1 MNRERVKSYQSS
13 FMSLQSDV
21 HPVSREFSMDNS
33 SVPPGSTNITHRSN
47 SWHDKLDYPP
57 VSSYNQSLNDYAIAH
72 QKTQST
78 HQSFSSLEEPLD
90 VDSRDQTFCQTK
102 SKQFQRTDFSFRN
115 GKSNKDRV
123 IETYFSVQEDDVPSL
138 SSLGPEKSKS
148 ISPFPFSRTLDT
160 EFKPS
165 ALFLI
170 TDKLNKAMKSM
181 RSSIE
186 ENKKEVSEGQIISQ
200 ENKVADV
207 KEVPNSLM
215 NLIKEY
221 TKNPNLENRLKTNKT
236 SFLKSKDSA
245 RYKNKENQL
254 GISLSHLSAS
264 AGKAKYTPNSSSRKS
279 DPKRLKSELDKV
291 MEQSAKE
298 KNSLIMTAQNKQNGR
313 SHTRSRSNGGE
324 LFLDDHK
331 LAASQIGNSLVY
343 RRRSLGPSPVGGA
356 MPVPVTKAVVPSVNQ
371 FEYDLIM
378 KLNETAQ
385 KLFEKT
391 EANAEEILMLKQYQE
406 KEILKIQ
413 ANQAKINHILNNNNS
428 QNQNYVRISNN
439 SKINFFRHLQHL
451 MVLQVNMREL

>member
-1 MNRERVKSYQSS
+1 MYREKVKSYQPS
-13 FMSLQSDV
+13 FMSLQSDI
-21 HPVSREFSMDNS
+21 HPVSREFSLDIS
-33 SVPPGSTNITHRSN
+33 SVPAGSTNITHRSN

-57 VSSYNQSLNDYAIAH
+57 ATSYNQSLTDYAIAH

-123 IETYFSVQEDDVPSL
+123 IETYFSVQEDDVPS
-138 SSLGPEKSKS
+138 STSLGPGKSKS
-148 ISPFPFSRTLDT
+148 ISPFPFSRSLDT

-165 ALFLI
+165 ALFII

-181 RSSIE
+181 RSSVE
-186 ENKKEVSEGQIISQ
+186 ENKKEVSEGHIISQ
-200 ENKVADV
+200 ANQVVDV

-221 TKNPNLENRLKTNKT
+221 TKNPNLEKRLKANKT
-236 SFLKSKDSA
+236 SFLKNKDSA

-264 AGKAKYTPNSSSRKS
+264 AGKAKNIHNLNSRKN
-279 DPKRLKSELDKV
+279 DPKRLKCELDKV

-298 KNSLIMTAQNKQNGR
+298 RNSLRFNQMITAQNTPIGN
-313 SHTRSRSNGGE
+313 HNRSRSLDKNTRSE

-331 LAASQIGNSLVY
+331 LVASQIGNNLVH
-343 RRRSLGPSPVGGA
+343 RRRSLGGGPMQVA
-356 MPVPVTKAVVPSVNQ
+356 VTKPVNQ
-371 FEYDLIM
+371 KNSNRFECELIM

-385 KLFEKT
+385 TLFEKT
-391 EANAEEILMLKQYQE
+391 EANAQEILMLKQYQE
-406 KEILKIQ
+406 IEMLKIQ
-413 ANQAKINHILNNNNS
+413 TNQQKINHILNNN
-428 QNQNYVRISNN
+428 QNNNYVNKNLRFKNN
-439 SKINFFRHLQHL
+439 KFYLGILWFCK
-451 MVLQVNMREL
+451 